1 MEWFFLFK
9 GKEPLTLYIFKI
21 IQVAAKSLKLELVK
35 YISKGLVVMLLVG
48 GLFWRL
54 NMIINDVF
62 WAVL

>member
-1 MEWFFLFK
+1 MELFFLFK

-54 NMIINDVF
+54 NMIINDVV
-62 WAVL
+62 WAVW

>member
-1 MEWFFLFK
+1 MELFFLFK

-21 IQVAAKSLKLELVK
+21 IQVVAKSLMLELVK

-54 NMIINDVF
+54 NMIINDVV
-62 WAVL
+62 WAVW